1 MNLQKGKD
9 PALKLDLSFLLYAS
23 RGIILPSVSER
34 KTAHPAALAS
44 TTMQRSHRAG
54 KFTGS
59 LPQHQCGR
67 SVSVSLY
74 PTCGPAVYPDYAR
87 PESAPCAKGRSL
99 PFALLHLQGPRLCL
113 YISPLFHSSTR
124 SKCIFDVS
132 QDSLSLTMSNS
143 TAPHMA
149 TRFRTSSSVSTS
161 MPERRTRSWGN
172 RARPPSLS
180 GGTMLSLV
188 TDRRSN
194 PPPFWRTYLYLLPLI
209 ASFPLNKGVDCRAAP
224 GVSVSGQRVTPN
236 I

>member
-23 RGIILPSVSER
+23 RGIILPPVSER
-34 KTAHPAALAS
+34 RPLTLQHSLRRLCSVPTGPESSQVHYRS
-44 TTMQRSHRAG
+44 T
-54 KFTGS
+54 
-59 LPQHQCGR
+59 
-67 SVSVSLY
+67 SVGARFLSLY
-74 PTCGPAVYPDYAR
+74 ILRAVLQCIRTMLALR
-87 PESAPCAKGRSL
+87 VLLVRKVEACLS
-99 PFALLHLQGPRLCL
+99 PFCIQGPRLCL
-113 YISPLFHSSTR
+113 YISPLVHSSTR

-161 MPERRTRSWGN
+161 MPEWRTRSWGN

-188 TDRRSN
+188 THRRSN

-209 ASFPLNKGVDCRAAP
+209 ASFPLNKGVNCRAAP